1 MVVAKLDARKA
12 SQKQEQRISKNM
24 TKYIE
29 PAYVQKASG
38 AMFNRKSDIISK
50 RFRIEAKT
58 KATPSKSITL
68 KREYFEKI
76 NMEAWETGKIP
87 VLSFSFGDGH
97 DYYILDEHDFMRIV
111 GDWCGQTE

>member
-1 MVVAKLDARKA
+1 MAGKLDIREA
-12 SQKQEQRISKNM
+12 SKKQEQRISKRM
-24 TKYIE
+24 TKHIE

-38 AMFNRKSDIISK
+38 AMFNRKSDVVSK

-58 KATPSKSITL
+58 RATPSKSITL

-76 NMEAWETGKIP
+76 NKEAWETGRIP

-97 DYYILDEHDFMRIV
+97 DYYVLDEHDFMRIV
-111 GDWCGQTE
+111 GDWCEKTE